1 MTVET
6 CLKSM
11 QPLTWQNHAT
21 TEQHHTTSYSAQ
33 HHQVT
38 ASLSMSYNQ
47 ALTEPLHATT
57 YSATKSREV
66 QVEKSPWAIHFL
78 FMGVSSVTLSATSS
92 SSINTI
98 IITHQHHHGYSLSSI
113 TGVPSVTL
121 SATSSS
127 STINIMAIACLL
139 SQGCSMSL
147 CHQSSSTTIIAM
159 PKACLLSQG
168 CPVSPCHH
176 QYHLSSWST

>member
-1 MTVET
+1 MKPRLTTGSGSKGWRWKPAWKVCNHSLEKYAT
-6 CLKSM
+6 THLNSMQPLTWKVCNHSLEKYATTHLKSM

-38 ASLSMSYNQ
+38 TALLSKSYNQ

-57 YSATKSREV
+57 YSATNSRGV

-92 SSINTI
+92 LSINTI
-98 IITHQHHHGYSLSSI
+98 IVTHQHHHGYSLSSI
-113 TGVPSVTL
+113 TGVASVTL

-127 STINIMAIACLL
+127 SW
-139 SQGCSMSL
+139 Q
-147 CHQSSSTTIIAM
+147 
-159 PKACLLSQG
+159 
-168 CPVSPCHH
+168 
-176 QYHLSSWST
+176 